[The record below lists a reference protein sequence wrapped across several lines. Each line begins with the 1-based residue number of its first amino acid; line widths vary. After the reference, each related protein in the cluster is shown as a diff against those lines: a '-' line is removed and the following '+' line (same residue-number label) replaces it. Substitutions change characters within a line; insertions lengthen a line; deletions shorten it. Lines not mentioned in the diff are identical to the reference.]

1 MARTVGMNPSQ
12 PIPAASDASRSS
24 DDCAARRFLGV
35 HFTDWLVDLESALLR
50 RAIVR
55 DGSQMSGSFPLVV
68 VEERN
73 RMHVIVA
80 CNEAAATGG
89 ARIGMT
95 VSQAETVCPPQQ
107 GAEAAAWR
115 VRIAQLRI
123 NGDAS
128 STSSAPSASS
138 ASSASSTSSATSHAG
153 RIVAISERLI
163 AIEHD
168 RRLAARMLI
177 RMGRCLERWI
187 PVVSVPPELQSCVQ
201 AQSCRVGDGA
211 GRSAPIGEPPPS
223 ADWLV
228 GDFTGCAMLFRGMHA
243 SEQGLMRRI
252 EVCFRRH
259 GFRVRLATASTVG
272 AAIALARFG
281 TGARASSHRGAQP
294 SLHRTRIAVPKG
306 SEERFL
312 AELPVES
319 LRISASASE
328 SLRAVEVETVGQLAA
343 LGRSGIAARLS
354 GLQDEDAAAGA
365 SRSTPQA
372 RRASRRSRHVAAT
385 SFSAETP
392 SLFDAHPGGSLET
405 HNRSSR
411 VKNAA
416 KQWRATNDVLL
427 RLDQALGAVPEAL
440 APLRIREPIVIDHVF
455 EAPCSR
461 PDVISHVCS
470 DMVERLMQRLGRHRE
485 GLSSA
490 AWTFSHADLPADLST
505 DALPRIHRSDHGR
518 GGPPAEA
525 CDESLP
531 GPTVSHIAL
540 GLARSTSRASH
551 VWPLLRTRLEQIPLD
566 HGVERIECR
575 VERSVRLRFRQRRLH
590 GTAEVPAGF
599 SDGGDSQR
607 RSAGESGKRAKAAG
621 YSEDEGQGT
630 AAEWADLI
638 SSRLGPASIVRPSDL
653 SHSPVGTPDRRPRAR
668 VSSMPAQTHETP
680 IHAHRPSAVMVPPES
695 AILHGGDASGAIA
708 QSIATRTIWRAT
720 YGDDADDRDVAHLAW
735 RGARWRIGAIDAW
748 ERSLPP
754 WHAPRQS
761 AESPSGREK
770 PAWNARIDTQR
781 DSGVDSSG
789 VLSRIALIVRGGW
802 LWILARWPER
812 LSIPQGLHSGEH
824 RSSFA
829 SPTARAQRWFSGSGL
844 AIQHGVDI
852 EVLGI
857 WA

>member
-12 PIPAASDASRSS
+12 PIPAVSDASRSA

-35 HFTDWLVDLESALLR
+35 YFTDWLVDLESALLR

-55 DGSQMSGSFPLVV
+55 EGSQMSGSFPLVV

-80 CNEAAATGG
+80 CNEAAVTGG

-95 VSQAETVCPPQQ
+95 VGQAETVCPPQQ

-115 VRIAQLRI
+115 VRIAQLRV
-123 NGDAS
+123 NGD
-128 STSSAPSASS
+128 
-138 ASSASSTSSATSHAG
+138 ASSASSTLSTSSESSHAG

-187 PVVSVPPELQSCVQ
+187 PVVSVPPELQSFVQ
-201 AQSCRVGDGA
+201 AQSCRVGDSA
-211 GRSAPIGEPPPS
+211 GRSGPIGEPPPS
-223 ADWLV
+223 VDWLA

-243 SEQGLMRRI
+243 SEKGLMRRI
-252 EVCFRRH
+252 HACFRRH

-281 TGARASSHRGAQP
+281 TGARASSCREAQP
-294 SLHRTRIAVPKG
+294 SLHRTLIAVPKG
-306 SEERFL
+306 SEERYL

-319 LRISASASE
+319 LRISASAVE

-354 GLQDEDAAAGA
+354 RLQDEDAPAGA
-365 SRSTPQA
+365 SRLIPQA
-372 RRASRRSRHVAAT
+372 RRGSRRSRHVAAT
-385 SFSAETP
+385 VFSVETP
-392 SLFDAHPGGSLET
+392 SLFAAHPGGGAEAR
-405 HNRSSR
+405 NRSSH
-411 VKNAA
+411 VKNPAR
-416 KQWRATNDVLL
+416 QWRATDDVLL
-427 RLDQALGAVPEAL
+427 RLDQAFGAVPEAL
-440 APLRIREPIVIDHVF
+440 TPLRIREPIVIDHVF

-490 AWTFSHADLPADLST
+490 TWTFSHADLPADLST

-518 GGPPAEA
+518 GGPPAEV
-525 CDESLP
+525 CVESLP
-531 GPTVSHIAL
+531 GPIVSHIAL

-551 VWPLLRTRLEQIPLD
+551 VWSLLRTRLEQIPLD

-575 VERSVRLRFRQRRLH
+575 VERSVLLRFRQRRLH
-590 GTAEVPAGF
+590 GTTEVPAGV
-599 SDGGDSQR
+599 SDGCDSRR

-621 YSEDEGQGT
+621 YSADGGQGT

-653 SHSPVGTPDRRPRAR
+653 SHSPFGTPDRRLRAR
-668 VSSMPAQTHETP
+668 VSSMSVQMHETS

-695 AILHGGDASGAIA
+695 AILHGGDASSAIA
-708 QSIATRTIWRAT
+708 QSVATRTLWRAA
-720 YGDDADDRDVAHLAW
+720 YCDGADDRDVAHIAW
-735 RGARWRIGAIDAW
+735 RGACWRIGAIDGW

-761 AESPSGREK
+761 AESPSEREQ
-770 PAWNARIDTQR
+770 PAWNPRIDTQR
-781 DSGVDSSG
+781 YFGVDSSG
-789 VLSRIALIVRGGW
+789 VLSRIALIVRGGR

-812 LSIPQGLHSGEH
+812 LSVPQRLHSGEH
-824 RSSFA
+824 RSSFV